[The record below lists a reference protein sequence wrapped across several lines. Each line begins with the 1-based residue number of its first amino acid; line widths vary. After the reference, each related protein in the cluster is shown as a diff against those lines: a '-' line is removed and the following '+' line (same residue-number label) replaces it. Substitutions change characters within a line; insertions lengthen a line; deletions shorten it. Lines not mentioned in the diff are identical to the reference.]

1 MIPASATLLV
11 VFLLGVTVV
20 LAMLVK
26 GSLGR
31 LGVPALVGFI
41 LLGFSLRLTD
51 TRWPFMSPQAHELF
65 GFFGE
70 LGIIILLFRVGLGAD
85 LPGLV
90 RQLGRASRIWFWT
103 VVVSGSL
110 GFSVS
115 YWWLDYS
122 LIPSLFVAVAL
133 TATSVG
139 VAVGIWQEADAL
151 RSSDGALLL
160 DVAELDD
167 ISAVV
172 FMALLMALAPV
183 LRDGVAVDHLAAIT
197 LGTTVLFILKAT
209 LFGALC
215 YLFSRY
221 LEKPVTRFFERFE
234 QPPDPM
240 LTMTGIGLMFAAL
253 AGFLGFSMAIGA
265 FFAGLV
271 FSRDPHAFK
280 MKASFD
286 TLYELFVPFFF
297 ISIGLQFSPD
307 VLTTALA
314 SGGVLLI
321 AAVAGKLVGAGVPT
335 AVMVGV
341 PSGVLIGISMVP
353 RAEIALIVMQQ
364 GHALGAWAVPPELFA
379 GMVVVSAVT
388 SLIAPLA
395 LRPLLERP
403 RQNRGTRWT

>member
-1 MIPASATLLV
+1 MNPASATLLV
-11 VFLLGVTVV
+11 VFLLGATVV

-26 GSLGR
+26 GLLGR
-31 LGVPALVGFI
+31 LGVPSLVGFI

-51 TRWPFMSPQAHELF
+51 THLPFMSPQALELF

-70 LGIIILLFRVGLGAD
+70 LGIIIMLFRVGLSAD
-85 LPGLV
+85 LGGLV
-90 RQLGRASRIWFWT
+90 RQLGRASRIWFWA
-103 VVVSGSL
+103 VAVSGSL

-115 YWWLDYS
+115 YLWLGYS

-139 VAVGIWQEADAL
+139 VAIDIWQEADAL
-151 RSSDGALLL
+151 HSSEGELLL

-167 ISAVV
+167 ISTVV
-172 FMALLMALAPV
+172 LMALLLALAPV
-183 LRDGVAVDHLAAIT
+183 LRDGGVDHLAAIT
-197 LGTTVLFILKAT
+197 LGTTGLFVLKAT

-240 LTMTGIGLMFAAL
+240 LTMMGIGLMFAAL

-265 FFAGLV
+265 FFAGLL
-271 FSRDPHAFK
+271 FSRDSHALK
-280 MKASFD
+280 MRTSFD

-307 VLTTALA
+307 FLTTALA
-314 SGGVLLI
+314 LSGALLI

-335 AVMVGV
+335 AVLVGV

-379 GMVVVSAVT
+379 AMVVVSAVT

-395 LRPLLERP
+395 LRPLLEQP